1 MRSVI
6 KDAER
11 HQGRCEAFC
20 LDFDIAVQG
29 GSFEEVYG
37 SLKEAVADY
46 VARVS
51 ELPKSDQDRLLR
63 RHMPF
68 WSPFW
73 SRLRFSLA
81 LLYSASR
88 SRGNVDDER
97 HGYTLTCVA

>member
-1 MRSVI
+1 MHRLLRCY
-6 KDAER
+6 AER
-11 HQGRCEAFC
+11 HQGRWEAFC

-63 RHMPF
+63 RRM
-68 WSPFW
+68 PFW
-73 SRLRFSLA
+73 SRLRFLVA

-88 SRGNVDDER
+88 SRGDVDD
-97 HGYTLTCVA
+97 GYTLTCVA